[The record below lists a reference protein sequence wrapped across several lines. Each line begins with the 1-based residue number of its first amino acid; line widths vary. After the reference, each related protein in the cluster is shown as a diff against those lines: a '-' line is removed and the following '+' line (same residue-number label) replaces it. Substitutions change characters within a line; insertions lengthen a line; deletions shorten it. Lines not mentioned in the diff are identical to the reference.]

1 MNINV
6 KFFDLYVVSY
16 NKFVLNNDILRSI
29 KVVGSLEFIV
39 F

>member
-6 KFFDLYVVSY
+6 KFFDLYVLSY

-29 KVVGSLEFIV
+29 KVV
-39 F
+39 

>member
-6 KFFDLYVVSY
+6 KFFDLYVLSY

-29 KVVGSLEFIV
+29 KVVWSLEFIV

>member
-6 KFFDLYVVSY
+6 KFFDLYVLSY

>member
-6 KFFDLYVVSY
+6 KFFDLYVLSY

-29 KVVGSLEFIV
+29 KVVRF

>member
-6 KFFDLYVVSY
+6 KFFDLYVLSY
-16 NKFVLNNDILRSI
+16 NKFVLNNDFLRSI